1 MLCATTG
8 EWVDDSKGTSMSTDE
23 MVLSP
28 APHCEPPLE
37 GTGVPRRP
45 VAVNAVAPQRV
56 AASGRPRPAGGTPAG
71 IRRAVRASCPKAA
84 PVTESSSAAR
94 QFAEQVLRL
103 LLEVVDRRR
112 SATHLRAF
120 TDAKA
125 LAAINTMLAQDSAP
139 GRGLGTAALTRVS
152 LTSAEAGAAEVF
164 ATYQRGPRTLAIAGR
179 VESAKGSWR
188 LVAVRLF

>member
-1 MLCATTG
+1 MLCATAG
-8 EWVDDSKGTSMSTDE
+8 EWVEDSKGTSMSTDG
-23 MVLSP
+23 MLLSP

-37 GTGVPRRP
+37 GGGVAQRSAP
-45 VAVNAVAPQRV
+45 VNAVAPHRV
-56 AASGRPRPAGGTPAG
+56 TGSGRPRAAGGTPAS
-71 IRRAVRASCPKAA
+71 IRRAVRASCPQAA
-84 PVTESSSAAR
+84 PVTESATAAKR
-94 QFAEQVLRL
+94 FAEQVLRL

-125 LAAINTMLAQDSAP
+125 LAAVNTMLAQDSAP

-152 LTSAEAGAAEVF
+152 LTSVEAGAAEVF

-179 VESAKGSWR
+179 VETRKGSWR